1 MKEEK
6 VILEISSFFNRKCF
20 QDVKCCCESTPQ
32 TLRKGQQD
40 KTLDKTSSCDIKKTG
55 KSDILLPAEESAT
68 VPGFLL
74 VQRAH

>member
-40 KTLDKTSSCDIKKTG
+40 KTSCDIKKTG